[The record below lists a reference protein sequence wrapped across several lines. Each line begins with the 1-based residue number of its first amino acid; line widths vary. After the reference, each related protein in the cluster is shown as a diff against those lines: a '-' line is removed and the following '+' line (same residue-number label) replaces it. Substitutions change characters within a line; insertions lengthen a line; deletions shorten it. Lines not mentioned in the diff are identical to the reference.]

1 MFKFGLFGKKKAAVQ
16 AETPISCIQSMR
28 NTIQMLEKKN
38 QLLDKRSQEKY
49 KEAQSFKKTNITRAK
64 RCLMMKKQFIEQ
76 IGHNENK
83 ILLLEKQIQS
93 IEDAEL
99 NKNVMLSMQNGK
111 NILKEQQKMVDVDSI
126 DDVFDDIQEV
136 MDDGKRIN
144 EALASSLLTG
154 DDIDV
159 DEELNDMIAE
169 EQEEELEQGQEK
181 EQGLIT
187 PSQEELKNGSKIIKE
202 DKSLKQ
208 LDLLMC

>member
-1 MFKFGLFGKKKAAVQ
+1 MLF
-16 AETPISCIQSMR
+16 
-28 NTIQMLEKKN
+28 
-38 QLLDKRSQEKY
+38 RS
-49 KEAQSFKKTNITRAK
+49 
-64 RCLMMKKQFIEQ
+64 Q

-93 IEDAEL
+93 IQDAEL

-159 DEELNDMIAE
+159 DDELNDMIAE
-169 EQEEELEQGQEK
+169 EQKQEQEQEQEQEL
-181 EQGLIT
+181 T
-187 PSQEELKNGSKIIKE
+187 PQSQEELKIGSKVIKE

>member
-1 MFKFGLFGKKKAAVQ
+1 MFKFGLFGKKKANVP
-16 AETPISCIQSMR
+16 AETPISCIQRMR
-28 NTIQMLEKKN
+28 DTIQMLEKKN

-49 KEAQSFKKTNITRAK
+49 KEAQSFKRTNTTRAK
-64 RCLMMKKQFIEQ
+64 RCLMMKKQFTQQIE
-76 IGHNENK
+76 HNENK

-99 NKNVMLSMQNGK
+99 NKDVMLSMQNGK
-111 NILKEQQKMVDVDSI
+111 NILKEQHKMVDVDSI

-136 MDDGKRIN
+136 IDDGKRIN

-159 DEELNDMIAE
+159 DDELNDMIAE
-169 EQEEELEQGQEK
+169 ERGQPHTEVQPHVQSEVK
-181 EQGLIT
+181 PREA
-187 PSQEELKNGSKIIKE
+187 SKVIEE